1 MRNLSIKSFF
11 IYLINVINCLNLVFN
26 YKNKYMKKI
35 LLSAFLMLS
44 SFLFAQQNCG
54 SAVEIT
60 TNGTITAPAITGTY
74 VTSCDQTNADGA
86 GPYFG
91 VWYKYTATSN
101 GTVAL
106 TSNLPANVAPNSIDT
121 RLSVWQGASCS
132 ALTCVG
138 GADDFSATVYLSTF
152 NFNAVAGTT
161 YYFQWDSRWSA
172 LGFNFTF
179 TFTPVSCFPVTT
191 LNAATGIATTSI
203 TLNWAAASLNPA
215 NYDVEYGPLGFTLGT
230 GTLVSTPTNS
240 ITLNGLSASTGYDYY
255 VRSNCGTSQS
265 TWTAVSSFSTAKVCP
280 QTFGFENNSELVGWS
295 TFGNGSY
302 GLSANAPTLAQAGN
316 FYWIFNT
323 NATAVS
329 NNWLFTP
336 AFSLQAN
343 EAVTITFWV
352 RCATAR
358 SLRLTVGNTTLP
370 ASQTTQLWANA
381 ALNNPTFTQFTA
393 TFTPS
398 TSGIYYFGWNDIST
412 AQAVATMRIDSIN
425 FSSVLSTNEF
435 SESNFTVYP
444 NPTKG
449 LIDISNDTDASISS
463 VELSDIN
470 GRVVKRFSLG
480 ENESQIN
487 ISEISQGIYL
497 MKIISDKEIVT
508 KKIVKE

>member
-1 MRNLSIKSFF
+1 
-11 IYLINVINCLNLVFN
+11 
-26 YKNKYMKKI
+26 MKKT

-44 SFLFAQQNCG
+44 SLFFAQQNCG

-60 TNGTITAPAITGTY
+60 ANGTFIAPAITGTY
-74 VTSCDQTNADGA
+74 VTSCDQTNPDAT

-101 GTVAL
+101 GTIDL
-106 TSNLPANVAPNSIDT
+106 TSNLPANVAPNSVDT

-132 ALTCVG
+132 TLTCVG
-138 GADDFSATVYLSTF
+138 GADDVSATVYLSTF
-152 NFNAVAGTT
+152 NFNAIAGTT
-161 YYFQWDSRWSA
+161 YYFQWDSRFSA

-191 LNAATGIATTSI
+191 LNANSGITTTSV
-203 TLNWAAASLNPA
+203 TLNWAAATLNPA
-215 NYDVEYGPLGFTLGT
+215 SYDVQYGPLGFTLGT
-230 GTLVSTPTNS
+230 GTFVSTSTNS
-240 ITLNGLSASTGYDYY
+240 ITLNALSASTGYDYY

-295 TFGNGSY
+295 TFGNGTY
-302 GLSANAPTLAQAGN
+302 GLSANAPTLSQAGN

-323 NATAVS
+323 NTTAAS

-358 SLRLTVGNTTLP
+358 SLRLTVGNSTLP

-393 TFTPS
+393 SFTPS
-398 TSGIYYFGWNDIST
+398 ISGIYYFGWNDIST
-412 AQAVATMRIDSIN
+412 AQAVATMRLDSIN

-435 SESNFTVYP
+435 SESKFSIYP
-444 NPTKG
+444 NPTSSV
-449 LIDISNDTDASISS
+449 LNISNPNSLEIKNIS
-463 VELSDIN
+463 VVDIN
-470 GRVVKRFSLG
+470 GRIVKNQSDSL
-480 ENESQIN
+480 SQIN
-487 ISEISQGIYL
+487 V
-497 MKIISDKEIVT
+497 SDLNAGVYFITIEAAEGKTT
-508 KKIVKE
+508 KKFIKQ